1 MYRNSFSDT
10 FLMILTDTHTHLYEE
25 SLLTDFDAMYKR
37 ALHNRVR
44 RFFIPNVDSSTS
56 DKLVEICVNYEGVYG
71 MMGLHPCSVKEDYKQ
86 ELAILYQKFSQYRF
100 IAVGEIGIDLYWDK
114 SFYPQQVDAFKTQL
128 RWSIEM
134 NLPVAIH
141 CRDAFDE
148 IYQIVSS
155 HEFKGTRGIF
165 HCFTG
170 TEEQAF
176 RVIDSGFYL
185 GIGGVITFKN
195 SGLAENIKN
204 VPLENIVLET
214 DSPYLAPVPYRGKRN
229 ESSYLL
235 QIAEKLADVKET
247 TLAHVA
253 EITTQNSIKIFGI

>member
-1 MYRNSFSDT
+1 
-10 FLMILTDTHTHLYEE
+10 MILTDTHTHLYEE

-44 RFFIPNVDSSTS
+44 RFFIPNVDSSTAE
-56 DKLVEICVNYEGVYG
+56 KLIEICQNYEGVFG
-71 MMGLHPCSVKEDYKQ
+71 MMGLHPCSVNENYKE
-86 ELAILYQKFSQYRF
+86 ELNLLYQKFNDF
-100 IAVGEIGIDLYWDK
+100 KFVAVGEIGIDLYWDK
-114 SFYPQQVDAFKTQL
+114 TYYSQQVDALKTQL
-128 RWSIEM
+128 QWSLEL

-148 IYQIVSS
+148 IYQIIALPD
-155 HEFKGTRGIF
+155 FKNVRGIF

-170 TEEQAF
+170 TEEQANK
-176 RVIDSGFYL
+176 VIDLGFYL

-195 SGLAENIKN
+195 SGLAENLKN
-204 VPLENIVLET
+204 VSLEHMVLET

-235 QIAEKLADVKET
+235 QIAEKLADVKEVS
-247 TLAHVA
+247 LAEVA
-253 EITTQNSIKIFGI
+253 GVTTQNSIKIFGI